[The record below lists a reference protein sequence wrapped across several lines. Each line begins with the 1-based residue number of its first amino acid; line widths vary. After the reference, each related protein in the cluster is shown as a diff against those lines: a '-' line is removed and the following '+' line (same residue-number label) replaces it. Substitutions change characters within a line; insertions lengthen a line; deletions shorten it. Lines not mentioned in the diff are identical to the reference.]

1 MCYGMGK
8 ASDEA
13 DGGEG
18 VSSRAPKPSDVEG
31 DEPGYAAEHT
41 SRDPRAF
48 WKRLGR
54 EAVWNQQAA
63 RSRAAP
69 FMKHPVSGCVLTHE
83 KGISVVWGL
92 HHGRVA
98 ADMTGNSR
106 RCSHWVRWRLNPSGS
121 IWLR

>member
-1 MCYGMGK
+1 MWYGMGK
-8 ASDEA
+8 ASGEA

-18 VSSRAPKPSDVEG
+18 VSSRAPKPSDVVEG

-41 SRDPRAF
+41 MRDPHKEF

-54 EAVWNQQAA
+54 EAVWKQRAA
-63 RSRAAP
+63 RSRAATSI
-69 FMKHPVSGCVLTHE
+69 KRPVSGCVLTHE
-83 KGISVVWGL
+83 KGISVLWGL

-98 ADMTGNSR
+98 ADMPGNSG

-121 IWLR
+121 I